1 MDHMLFVQ
9 TPSKCCY
16 RCCQYSYVIQKY
28 CIIFS
33 MLMMCLIQVSVGK
46 EVVVVA
52 RRMVDQGEHITDCY
66 GFHYTGLEQS
76 ERRRRI
82 LRW

>member
-1 MDHMLFVQ
+1 MYLHPPNDVIDVASIHM
-9 TPSKCCY
+9 SY
-16 RCCQYSYVIQKY
+16 RN
-28 CIIFS
+28 IIFS